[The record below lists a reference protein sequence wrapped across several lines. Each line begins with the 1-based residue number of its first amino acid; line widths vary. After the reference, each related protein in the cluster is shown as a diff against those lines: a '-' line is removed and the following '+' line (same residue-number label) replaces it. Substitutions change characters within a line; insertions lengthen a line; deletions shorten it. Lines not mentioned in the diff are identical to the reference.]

1 MTIQY
6 ILDVEIF
13 NNMVENK
20 KIEGLEK
27 TDIDKYTYIEV
38 NVDFVQNN
46 VSVWGCANGNADF
59 FGDYVTVDLDS
70 LEYECKSKDVADS
83 YADNIEI
90 VDYLQAFDVPYE
102 FALDAVNEWR
112 TPEQENET
120 MYAKTFWEAMD
131 AIKTAYKIS
140 RKGN

>member
-27 TDIDKYTYIEV
+27 TDVDKYIYIEV
-38 NVDFVQNN
+38 NVDFVQKN

-70 LEYECKSKDVADS
+70 LEYECKSKDVEDN
-83 YADNIEI
+83 YVDNIEI
-90 VDYLQAFDVPYE
+90 VDYLQAFDIPYD
-102 FALDAVNEWR
+102 FALELVNEWR
-112 TPEQENET
+112 SPEQEDEA
-120 MYAKTFWEAMD
+120 MYAKTFWEAID
-131 AIKTAYKIS
+131 GIKTAYKIS
-140 RKGN
+140 REES